1 MTMQIRIEITHG
13 NSSVQEDDLDRA
25 EAAALE
31 VLGNRDIEAVY
42 REFQRQWDV
51 FDSYDEM
58 TGDAALWVEAEKAAN
73 VALTKGWHNPNGA
86 GCGISL

>member
-1 MTMQIRIEITHG
+1 MNMKIRIEITHG

-42 REFQRQWDV
+42 REFQRQWEL
-51 FDSYDEM
+51 FDNYYET
-58 TGDAALWVEAEKAAN
+58 TGDAALWVEAEKASN
-73 VALTKGWHNPNGA
+73 VALTEGWHNPNGA